1 MEGQKVPAAG
11 AAAPASAV
19 PSAEKTAPQATAGAS
34 ASGAPPANAAAAVA
48 DAPQQNPARPA
59 GSFHEPH
66 ILCITEKGETL
77 PVGKEED
84 QKFLASLRR
93 FIYVRTQLEL
103 GVGMYRIP
111 RMGKEDV
118 NLPQLYRS
126 VLVAGGYQKAITK
139 KGSWKVVAYH
149 MKVPSTVTNAAYML
163 RVHYEKFLLDYE
175 YTFWDNPDR
184 DLDLA
189 PASLG
194 VTKSA
199 VLQKVLPA
207 NRQPPPLPTYQ
218 RSSAS
223 AGPPYVSAK
232 SHPRYALPSPPP
244 PTHACSRH

>member
-11 AAAPASAV
+11 AAAPASAA
-19 PSAEKTAPQATAGAS
+19 PSAEKTATQATAGAS

-139 KGSWKVVAYH
+139 KGW
-149 MKVPSTVTNAAYML
+149 PRT
-163 RVHYEKFLLDYE
+163 E
-175 YTFWDNPDR
+175 
-184 DLDLA
+184 
-189 PASLG
+189 ASG
-194 VTKSA
+194 S
-199 VLQKVLPA
+199 
-207 NRQPPPLPTYQ
+207 
-218 RSSAS
+218 
-223 AGPPYVSAK
+223 
-232 SHPRYALPSPPP
+232 
-244 PTHACSRH
+244 